1 MGAILPNGDEWR
13 DRDIDQ
19 AALAMVFSQSPVGL
33 YVFSLDLRL
42 VRYNTAGHEMRGV
55 PSAELLGRP
64 LPEIVPGFDVSEIE
78 GILTRVRDTGEPVF
92 EREIRGCPLGDPDT
106 EHVQSISAFR
116 LHDTAGR
123 PLAVAVSL
131 IDVTDRFRARA
142 RLNLMHEANAR
153 VGTTLDVSRTA
164 EELADVVVPALAD
177 VVAIDVLDSVLKGEA
192 PSLVSGSEDVHLRRL
207 AFHTVRETDRSLT
220 RIGEVGRFPA
230 GTAHGQSLVD
240 LRPRLI
246 RRFDCDGRW
255 PADDPARAELI
266 HAGGIHSA
274 MVVPLAARG
283 VVLGLVSFYRWR
295 GEGSYDDDDLALAAG
310 LVDRAAVCMENGRRY
325 LREHTIAS
333 VLQRSLLPSNLAHT
347 SGVEVVHGHRSAG
360 AGGDWFDV
368 IPMSGA
374 RVGLVV
380 GEVAGRGIYAA
391 AAMGRLR
398 TAIRTLAA
406 LDLAPDETLARLDD
420 LVFDLADEHPGSTD
434 MFERP
439 PTRATCTYAVYDPI
453 SRHCRL
459 ARAGHLPPVLVHP
472 GGGADILRLPAGPPL
487 GEGGLPFECTELEL
501 PEGSVLA
508 LYTEGLLEGKPGGV
522 DSALKQLQRALT
534 PADRSLKERCDVVLR
549 TLAPPVCSGDD
560 AVLLLARTRTLTAD
574 HVATWTLPCDPAI
587 VAAARTMTARQLAA
601 WDLDH
606 LTFSTELVVSELVTN
621 AIRYASGPIGLRLI
635 RDRTLSCEVS
645 DHSSTAPH
653 LRHARTMDERGRGL
667 FLVAQ
672 TTQRWGTRYT
682 GQGKV
687 VWAEIAEAVA

>member
-1 MGAILPNGDEWR
+1 
-13 DRDIDQ
+13 
-19 AALAMVFSQSPVGL
+19 MVFSQSPVGL

-42 VRYNTAGHEMRGV
+42 VKYNTAGREMRGV

-64 LPEIVPGFDVSEIE
+64 LPEIVPGFDLSEIE

-92 EREIRGCPLGDPDT
+92 EQEIRGYPLSDPDT
-106 EHVQSISAFR
+106 EHVQSMSAFR

-131 IDVTDRFRARA
+131 IDVTDRVRARA
-142 RLNLMHEANAR
+142 RLDLMHEANAR
-153 VGTTLDVSRTA
+153 VGTTIDVSRTA
-164 EELADVVVPALAD
+164 EELADVVVPTLAD
-177 VVAIDVLDSVLKGEA
+177 VVAIDVLDSVLRGEA
-192 PSLVSGSEDVHLRRL
+192 PSLVSEGESVSLRRL
-207 AFHTVRETDRSLT
+207 AFRAVRATDRSLT
-220 RIGEVGRFPA
+220 RIGEVGRFPT
-230 GTAHGQSLVD
+230 GTPHGQSLID

-246 RRFDCDGRW
+246 RRLDGVGDVRW
-255 PADDPARAELI
+255 PSDDPARAELI
-266 HAGGIHSA
+266 HAAGVHSA

-295 GEGSYDDDDLALAAG
+295 GEGSYNDDDLALAAG
-310 LVDRAAVCMENGRRY
+310 LADRAAVCMENGRRY

-380 GEVAGRGIYAA
+380 GEVAGHGIYAA

-420 LVFDLADEHPGSTD
+420 LVIDLADEHTGRTD
-434 MFERP
+434 VHERP

-453 SRHCRL
+453 SRHCWL

-472 GGGADILRLPAGPPL
+472 GGSADLLRLPAGPPL
-487 GEGGLPFECTELEL
+487 GEGGLPFECTDLEL

-522 DSALKQLQRALT
+522 EAALKQLQRALT
-534 PADRSLKERCDVVLR
+534 PADRPLKERCDVVLG
-549 TLAPPVCSGDD
+549 TLVPAHPGDD

-606 LTFSTELVVSELVTN
+606 LAFSTELVVSELVTN

-687 VWAEIAEAVA
+687 VWAEIADSAA